1 MTRSYRSII
10 LIGCAGAISLPG
22 GLQAQTDVELLGR
35 IHGTRPP
42 AAYYETLRRDPNAFQ
57 FTRGIWGQ
65 ARLARQRA
73 ERLARPGFEPF
84 RAEQLAGGRVSTS
97 LGTFAFPMVLGLFSD
112 TPTTPFPFSD
122 VQSEFWD
129 GPNSRYKT
137 IPDFYDEISG
147 GRTQLTGVTYD
158 WGSTTLT
165 QEVVTGGVSGLDPS
179 QAKVGAFITHLLDSV
194 DAKGVDWGQF
204 DNDGPDGIPNS
215 ADDDGFVDV
224 LVVVHPTAGAEC
236 SGDDDDDR
244 IWSHR
249 WRITG
254 WGEPIFM
261 TSTTS
266 NSSDNLAGV
275 VKIND
280 YTIQPIYACNGTEI
294 NQIGVFA
301 HELGHGFGLP
311 DLYCTLQ
318 DCAWAGI
325 GNWGL
330 MGTGSWG
337 CSGNNASQ
345 PCHPSAWSKAV
356 LGWVDVQTLDPGM
369 DHGILTLPPVESSQ
383 TVFRVEAG
391 DGSNDYYLLE
401 NRQPIGFDQLIYE
414 PGLLVWKID
423 GDLLSGLW
431 YGVNTNRDRMGVW
444 LQQADDL
451 DQLASPNGRR
461 GDDGD
466 PFPGSSGNTE
476 FHAGSGPASYSH
488 LGTAT
493 GLTLLDI
500 QEAGENIQ
508 FRALTRFQ
516 SLNLRTVGAPGSDGL
531 VTVDGV
537 TPASREAV
545 YPSAPYQTHAIE
557 ASPGVETS
565 PGYRTPFQGWEDGST
580 RVREYTTVLSDTTL
594 TATYGGEEVL
604 ITMTLQGPVA
614 GLVPGSVQYAPG
626 SDEGWVP
633 SSTDILV
640 TAVPRTGFG
649 FVEWTGPL
657 AGHSNPT
664 TTQWSAPS
672 SAGAL
677 FDITF
682 SVADNP
688 ESVQVEAATYALV
701 SLIAEDANY
710 PVMWTLTE
718 GTLPEGMS
726 LVEQGQ
732 IVGAPMET
740 GSFPLGLEIVD
751 AIGLSGEI
759 DLELEVVS
767 PQISLEALAAR
778 FLLKS
783 SGLTLYQEEYLDR
796 VGNADG
802 GYDLGDLRAFVI
814 ANPGLPTS
822 GSSQSGIQKID
833 LVVGI
838 LDPGKPAAHEEGDPA
853 PSVDGKGGAR

>member
-1 MTRSYRSII
+1 MSRFNRSII

-22 GLQAQTDVELLGR
+22 GLEAQTDVELLGR
-35 IHGTRPP
+35 MHGTRPP

-57 FTRGIWGQ
+57 FKRGIWGQ
-65 ARLARQRA
+65 ARLLRQRA
-73 ERLARPGFEPF
+73 EMLARPGFEPL
-84 RAEQLAGGRVSTS
+84 RAEQRVGAGVSAS
-97 LGTFAFPMVLGLFSD
+97 QGAFAFPMVLGLFSD
-112 TPTTPFPFSD
+112 TPTTPFPLSE
-122 VQSEFWD
+122 VQAEFWD
-129 GPNSRYKT
+129 GPNSHYKT
-137 IPDFYDEISG
+137 IPDFYDEISSG
-147 GRTQLTGVTYD
+147 MVALTGVTYP
-158 WGSTTLT
+158 WVQTSLT
-165 QEVVTGGVSGLDPS
+165 QEAVTDDNNGFGSLARTPE
-179 QAKVGAFITHLLDSV
+179 FIIQIVQGHDDGS
-194 DAKGVDWGQF
+194 VDWGQF
-204 DNDGPDGIPNS
+204 DNDGPDGVPNS
-215 ADDDGFVDV
+215 GDDDGYVDI
-224 LVVVHPTAGAEC
+224 LVVVHPTPGGEC
-236 SGDDDDDR
+236 NSSNGDR

-249 WRITG
+249 WDLESAAYWDILDAWAQPILMNQGLVTQTPAAGGGVIRI
-254 WGEPIFM
+254 
-261 TSTTS
+261 
-266 NSSDNLAGV
+266 L
-275 VKIND
+275 D
-280 YTIQPIYACNGTEI
+280 YVIQPIYACNERDI
-294 NQIGVFA
+294 NHIGVFT

-311 DLYCTLQ
+311 DLYCTLE

-337 CSGNNASQ
+337 CSGNDASQ

-369 DHGILTLPPVESSQ
+369 DHGTLTLPPVESSQ
-383 TVFRVEAG
+383 TVFRVDAG

-423 GDLLSGLW
+423 GDLLSGPW
-431 YGVNTNRDRMGVW
+431 YGVNTRRDRMGVW
-444 LQQADDL
+444 LQQADNL
-451 DQLASPNGRR
+451 DQLASSHGGR
-461 GDDGD
+461 GDEGD
-466 PFPGSSGNTE
+466 PFPGSFGNTE
-476 FHAGSGPASYSH
+476 FHAGSSPASLSH
-488 LGTAT
+488 LGAAT

-537 TPASREAV
+537 TPAGREASL
-545 YPSAPYQTHAIE
+545 PSAPYDTHLIE
-557 ASPGVETS
+557 ASPGVEES
-565 PGYRTPFQGWEDGST
+565 LGYRVAFVGWEDGST
-580 RVREYTTVLSDTTL
+580 RVREYTTMLSDTTL

-604 ITMTLQGPVA
+604 ITMTLQSPVA

-633 SSTDILV
+633 SNTDILV

-657 AGHSNPT
+657 AGHPNPT
-664 TTQWSAPS
+664 TTRWSAPS
-672 SAGAL
+672 SAGAF

-682 SVADNP
+682 SVAGNP

-701 SLIAEDANY
+701 SLSAENANY
-710 PVMWTLTE
+710 PVTWTLTA

-726 LVEQGQ
+726 FVEQGQ
-732 IVGAPMET
+732 IVGASMET
-740 GSFPLGLEIVD
+740 GSFPLSLEIVD

-759 DLELEVVS
+759 DLELEVLS
-767 PQISLEALAAR
+767 PQLSLETLAAP

-783 SGLTLYQEEYLDR
+783 SGLTLYQEDYLDR
-796 VGNADG
+796 VGNAND

-822 GSSQSGIQKID
+822 GPSQSVIQEID
-833 LVVGI
+833 LVVGV
-838 LDPGKPAAHEEGDPA
+838 LDPA